1 MEPKHK
7 IRLKT
12 ALKKALRK
20 SRKALNFLWQRGW
33 DSNPRYLAVQLISSQ
48 SPSTTRTPLHCSI
61 SRTQKIISLLEIKN
75 KLYFT
80 IPRTI
85 FSNLARGIIT
95 K

>member
-1 MEPKHK
+1 
-7 IRLKT
+7 
-12 ALKKALRK
+12 
-20 SRKALNFLWQRGW
+20 
-33 DSNPRYLAVQLISSQ
+33 
-48 SPSTTRTPLHCSI
+48 
-61 SRTQKIISLLEIKN
+61 LLEIKN